1 VLDPLKG
8 VEHDFILVRVVCGAA
23 FFSAWGMSERVIG
36 VRKRGVGKRRAQ
48 KNDGGRRT
56 TTYPGTLR
64 PSRLIKLDP
73 DGVSVDAAS
82 TTGSSKGRTKH
93 RRRVRH
99 DDDGGILK
107 IRFLDSIDKKPVV
120 VGVVV
125 LSGGRGRAS

>member
-1 VLDPLKG
+1 
-8 VEHDFILVRVVCGAA
+8 
-23 FFSAWGMSERVIG
+23 MG
-36 VRKRGVGKRRAQ
+36 VRKRRAQ
-48 KNDGGRRT
+48 KNDGGTRT

-64 PSRLIKLDP
+64 PNRLSKLDP

-93 RRRVRH
+93 RRRVRR